1 MFSFSVGDWLSSSW
15 RQRFRKPSFSAF
27 RPSTLIRKASVF
39 ESLHLGRRFRK
50 RPFSWVEVSV
60 LHLISVD
67 DRRKRIQKYVFS
79 SENGLVWTGLDASR
93 HQGNSNKNQRTLEGD
108 PRMPKK
114 VADNMFQI
122 QNILA
127 RVLQCFVID
136 WNRFRERS
144 RQANTVIQAL
154 NDTIGNGDK
163 RKRTNICFSCVLD
176 DMFSGFNT
184 ARKAAWLY
192 LMQLECASDR

>member
-1 MFSFSVGDWLSSSW
+1 M
-15 RQRFRKPSFSAF
+15 
-27 RPSTLIRKASVF
+27 
-39 ESLHLGRRFRK
+39 
-50 RPFSWVEVSV
+50 
-60 LHLISVD
+60 HLISVD

-79 SENGLVWTGLDASR
+79 SENGLVWTGLDVSR

-136 WNRFRERS
+136 
-144 RQANTVIQAL
+144 
-154 NDTIGNGDK
+154 
-163 RKRTNICFSCVLD
+163 
-176 DMFSGFNT
+176 
-184 ARKAAWLY
+184 
-192 LMQLECASDR
+192 